1 MNNLPEDIQHIIY
14 KYKHNL
20 DYFAVLEELCSDVFY
35 YCEDCGQAIG
45 FYRRC
50 ECDGGEFSVSENG
63 IDTDSDTDS
72 ESTNDSMYE
81 RYLELEHAL
90 GPDGDFWYQY
100 M

>member
-1 MNNLPEDIQHIIY
+1 MNNLPEDIQHVIY

-20 DYFAVLEELCSDVFY
+20 EYSAVLEELCSDVFDV
-35 YCEDCGQAIG
+35 CEDCGQAIG

-50 ECDGGEFSVSENG
+50 KCDNKSVLTDPDYG
-63 IDTDSDTDS
+63 IDTDS
-72 ESTNDSMYE
+72 ESITDSMYE
-81 RYLELEHAL
+81 RYLELEHVL